1 MTGSIFDLFQ
11 EQPENLSLIK
21 DIVNKA
27 SYYRLSFR
35 LNRILNSVS
44 LEAITQEP
52 VIYLLYAGY
61 LTFALEKSNSP
72 DTALI
77 KIPNEEVR
85 SNFLESL
92 YRSISSSSNF
102 SNEVQKCFLS
112 KEITKIEECLIM
124 IFMEGFQQAQ
134 QKSPKKFKETNCP
147 LEIYINNEVWRMLK
161 GMLNNN
167 FMVESQIELDIID
180 DMNDIKIKKPDIV
193 IMPNS
198 KNQHLPV
205 YLIENMIIDNDN
217 QRELEKAIQIKK
229 KERMHEYGDYQKET
243 IIFWVGVNKLGQG
256 NRVIVQTEV
265 IEKQLK

>member
-1 MTGSIFDLFQ
+1 
-11 EQPENLSLIK
+11 
-21 DIVNKA
+21 
-27 SYYRLSFR
+27 
-35 LNRILNSVS
+35 
-44 LEAITQEP
+44 
-52 VIYLLYAGY
+52 
-61 LTFALEKSNSP
+61 
-72 DTALI
+72 
-77 KIPNEEVR
+77 
-85 SNFLESL
+85 
-92 YRSISSSSNF
+92 
-102 SNEVQKCFLS
+102 
-112 KEITKIEECLIM
+112 
-124 IFMEGFQQAQ
+124 
-134 QKSPKKFKETNCP
+134 
-147 LEIYINNEVWRMLK
+147 
-161 GMLNNN
+161 
-167 FMVESQIELDIID
+167 MVESQIELDIID